1 MHDDADDDDVIYI
14 LADEFIGY
22 FVIYAMY
29 EVSSPEIGASSNLAS
44 QLEQWMNRFL
54 SAFDYKVNEFDALIN
69 NKL

>member
-1 MHDDADDDDVIYI
+1 MLIMMHDDDTLYI

-29 EVSSPEIGASSNLAS
+29 EVASPEIGSSNNLAN

-69 NKL
+69 NK